1 MPEREG
7 SWFADVAAARK
18 AVDMVL
24 PLIDAAMKDSAV
36 GESGF
41 LHIVIMDPALAW
53 GAAPF
58 EQSILLEHSVGDR
71 QRWDAD
77 YARFARDKAR
87 VCWRT
92 GRDGHSVRVV
102 SPHLLK
108 GRDCGVWGGV
118 CVDGIVVGVSG
129 ANPWYDEA
137 FAGCVAHCLKA
148 VSKSKALAQPETP
161 DLGPAGSDAGS
172 GAAQADGC

>member
-1 MPEREG
+1 MSDNEG
-7 SWFADVAAARK
+7 SWFADASAASQ
-18 AVDMVL
+18 AVNMVL
-24 PLIDAAMKDSAV
+24 PMIETAIKNPAV

-41 LHIVIMDPALAW
+41 LHIVIMDPARPW

-58 EQSILLEHSVGDR
+58 EQSILHEHSVGDR
-71 QRWDAD
+71 ERWDAD

-87 VCWRT
+87 ICWRT
-92 GRDGHSVRVV
+92 GRDGHAVRTVA
-102 SPHLLK
+102 PHLLAA
-108 GRDCGVWGGV
+108 GDCGVWGAV

-148 VSKSKALAQPETP
+148 VAKSRALAQPETP
-161 DLGPAGSDAGS
+161 ELGPAGQDAGS
-172 GAAQADGC
+172 AQADGR